1 LAKRRGGLYKRHRS
15 QPDEPAMDS
24 ADPAFSE
31 ARSNMVDSQVRPN
44 KVTDPRIIAAMRRLP
59 RERFLPQGLASLAYA
74 DADVPLGRG
83 RVLLEP
89 MVIARLVQLMAI
101 VEGERVLVVASG
113 PGYGS
118 ALLAS
123 CGARVTALEDDPALL
138 ALARLGLADFAPG
151 VSLVSGPLSV
161 GWAAGAPYDAV
172 LIEGAVATI
181 PPAIGEQLRRD
192 AGRLA
197 TICMGSATG
206 GQAVLAEAT
215 AAGLRM
221 QPMFDCTAPPIPS
234 LVLSPGFVF

>member
-1 LAKRRGGLYKRHRS
+1 
-15 QPDEPAMDS
+15 MDS
-24 ADPAFSE
+24 ADPAFIE
-31 ARSNMVDSQVRPN
+31 ARNNMVDSQVRPN

-59 RERFLPQGLASLAYA
+59 RERFLPPGLASLAYA
-74 DADVPLGRG
+74 DEDVPLGRG

-89 MVIARLVQLMAI
+89 MVIARLVQLVALA
-101 VEGERVLVVASG
+101 EGERVLVVAGG

-138 ALARLGLADFAPG
+138 ALARSALAEFAPG
-151 VSLVSGPLSV
+151 VSLVSGPLAA
-161 GWAAGAPYDAV
+161 GWPAGAPYDV
-172 LIEGAVATI
+172 ILIEGAVGVI
-181 PPAIGEQLRRD
+181 PPEIGEQLRKD

-197 TICMGSATG
+197 TVCMVSATE

-215 AAGLRM
+215 VAGLRA

-234 LVLSPGFVF
+234 LVSAPAFVF